1 MPHRLSVPK
10 RSPWFQGLF
19 RWQGGRAAVERDL
32 MFHLAPGLQVILDR
46 EHRIQR
52 CNPAWEVLLG
62 WREDELL
69 GTELARLQHPDDVQ
83 QSLDEGRAR
92 LEQGQTVS
100 GFENRLRHRDG
111 SYRRIRWYARQ
122 LEDGRTYG
130 FGQDVTESSQVE
142 LERDLFFALAPGL
155 QGIVA
160 PDGTLRRVGQGW
172 QSVLGYDP
180 ASLLGQR
187 ITELVHPDDVE
198 PTRAAVLR
206 AVAQAGTGAPF
217 VNRYRS
223 ASGQY
228 RWIQWFTR
236 PLPGTGELYGF
247 GLDIT
252 DLSEAQAR
260 FRSAF
265 EHAAIGM
272 SLVDLQGRLVEPNP
286 SLCRLLG
293 YAREELVTR
302 TYRDITYPPDLE
314 ADEALATELAQGKRE
329 SYTIDK
335 RYVTKS
341 GQLTWTQLTGSRVL
355 DADGRLLYFVAQVQ
369 DINERKRAEQRLT
382 VANAELSNA
391 LLELRGYE
399 TQMRRIHEL
408 SQLLMVCADRA
419 EAYEV
424 MQRVFGALLSD
435 HPGYFAVLEPQ
446 ARQLVPVFQ
455 WGGGAP
461 VTAPIPVGD
470 CWAMRRGEPH
480 LVLDAAHDLACHH
493 VCGDEHGCACI
504 PLTVNGRTN
513 AMVHVTALG
522 NEADA
527 KRIGTLI
534 ETLGE
539 VVKTSLSNLDLREH
553 LSEQAIRDRLTGL
566 YNRRHLD
573 DQLPVE
579 FERARRKGQPVCLA
593 MVDIDHFKHFND
605 DFGHEAGDEV
615 LRAIGRYLRESLRR
629 VDLVFRYGGEEFT
642 VILSEADAAGARARL
657 EAIREGAKGLS
668 VWYGGEKLPTPSL
681 SVGVAFSDAEHLDPE
696 SLIRAADRALY
707 RAKDLGRDRVEFS
720 GGG

>member
-19 RWQGGRAAVERDL
+19 RWLGGRAAVERDL

-493 VCGDEHGCACI
+493 VGGDEHGCACI

-681 SVGVAFSDAEHLDPE
+681 SVGVAFSDAEHPDPE

>member
-1 MPHRLSVPK
+1 
-10 RSPWFQGLF
+10 
-19 RWQGGRAAVERDL
+19 

-52 CNPAWEVLLG
+52 CNPAWDVLLG

-142 LERDLFFALAPGL
+142 QERDLFFSLAPGL

-180 ASLLGQR
+180 ASLLGHR

-206 AVAQAGTGAPF
+206 AVTQGSTGVPF

-223 ASGQY
+223 AGGQY

-272 SLVDLQGRLVEPNP
+272 SLVDLQGHLVEPNP

-314 ADEALATELAQGKRE
+314 ADEALATELAEGKRE

-341 GQLTWTQLTGSRVL
+341 GQLTWIQLTGSRVL
-355 DADGRLLYFVAQVQ
+355 DADGRLLYFIAQVQ

-424 MQRVFGALLSD
+424 MQRVFGALLSE

-480 LVLDAAHDLACHH
+480 LVLDAAYDLACHH
-493 VCGDEHGCACI
+493 VGGDEHGCACI

-513 AMVHVTALG
+513 AMVHFGPGQRGRRQARRRADRNPGRGGEDFALQPRPARAPVRAG
-522 NEADA
+522 HPRPPHRPLQPPAP
-527 KRIGTLI
+527 
-534 ETLGE
+534 
-539 VVKTSLSNLDLREH
+539 
-553 LSEQAIRDRLTGL
+553 
-566 YNRRHLD
+566 RR
-573 DQLPVE
+573 PAAGGV
-579 FERARRKGQPVCLA
+579 RARPPQGPAGVPG
-593 MVDIDHFKHFND
+593 DG
-605 DFGHEAGDEV
+605 GHRPLQALQRR
-615 LRAIGRYLRESLRR
+615 LRPRGRRR
-629 VDLVFRYGGEEFT
+629 G
-642 VILSEADAAGARARL
+642 AARHRP
-657 EAIREGAKGLS
+657 
-668 VWYGGEKLPTPSL
+668 LP
-681 SVGVAFSDAEHLDPE
+681 A
-696 SLIRAADRALY
+696 
-707 RAKDLGRDRVEFS
+707 
-720 GGG
+720 

>member
-1 MPHRLSVPK
+1 MPHRLSPPSR
-10 RSPWFQGLF
+10 RSWFQALSGWL
-19 RWQGGRAAVERDL
+19 RGRAAAERDL

-46 EHRIQR
+46 EHRVQR

-69 GTELARLQHPDDVQ
+69 GTELVRLQHPDDVHVSREQ
-83 QSLDEGRAR
+83 GRLL
-92 LEQGQTVS
+92 LEQGLSVT

-111 SYRRIRWYARQ
+111 TYRRIRWYARQ

-130 FGQDVTESSQVE
+130 FGQDVTEASQAE
-142 LERDLFFALAPGL
+142 RERDLFYTLAPGL
-155 QGIVA
+155 QGIVS
-160 PDGTLRRVGQGW
+160 PDGTLRRAGQGW
-172 QSVLGYDP
+172 KTILGYDP
-180 ASLLGQR
+180 AALVGHR

-198 PTRAAVLR
+198 PTRTAVIR
-206 AVAQAGTGAPF
+206 AVARGDHGTPF
-217 VNRYRS
+217 LNRYRN

-228 RWIQWFTR
+228 RWIQWFTQ
-236 PLPGTGELYGF
+236 PLPETGELYGF

-252 DLSEAQAR
+252 ELSEAQAR

-265 EHAAIGM
+265 EHAAIGI
-272 SLVDLQGRLVEPNP
+272 SLVGLDGRLLEPNP
-286 SLCRLLG
+286 ALCRLLG
-293 YAREELVTR
+293 YAREELVAM
-302 TYRDITYPPDLE
+302 TYKDITYPPDLE
-314 ADEALATELAQGKRE
+314 ADMALAEELAAGKRE

-335 RYVTKS
+335 RYITKS
-341 GQLTWTQLTGSRVL
+341 GQLTWIQLTGSRVL
-355 DADGRLLYFVAQVQ
+355 DADGRLLYFIAQVQ
-369 DINERKRAEQRLT
+369 DINERKRAEERLT
-382 VANAELSNA
+382 VANAELSHA
-391 LLELRGYE
+391 LYELRGYE

-446 ARQLVPVFQ
+446 ARQLLPVFQ
-455 WGGGAP
+455 WGEGEP
-461 VTAPIPVGD
+461 MTTPIPVGD

-493 VCGDEHGCACI
+493 VTGDEHGCACI

-513 AMVHVTALG
+513 AMVHVSDLG
-522 NEADA
+522 NAVEARRVGA
-527 KRIGTLI
+527 LI

-573 DQLPVE
+573 DQLPIE

-615 LRAIGRYLRESLRR
+615 LRAIGRYLRESLRK

-657 EAIREGAKGLS
+657 EAIREGAKGLA
-668 VWYGGEKLPTPSL
+668 VWYGGDKLPTPSL
-681 SVGVAFSDAEHLDPE
+681 SVGVAFSDADHPDPE